1 MKAPFNRHTG
11 LMVLDV
17 TMSNPNGDPDMESE
31 PRTRESDGL
40 GMISPV
46 SFKRKCRDLVGDMS
60 EVLLESGLD
69 LDTKKVNNL
78 MLSDDPACNKEA
90 IKALAGK
97 DEVFVSKEDA
107 GHLFQ
112 ILEERG
118 RDREAIRKM
127 GEQAFIKAYW
137 DARLFGNTFLE
148 SIKEDKDAKPEDF
161 KHLINTGAVQVGVGL
176 SVARIRVVRMTN
188 TNKSGVQEGKDR
200 GMAPMAFR
208 VVQHGIYCIPI
219 FVNPSVAKKTGA
231 TAEDLELFKFLLP
244 YAYQHTS
251 SAIRPQISVLH
262 AWFAEH
268 KNTLGSCPE
277 HLFIGALTPKV
288 KDPDK
293 EPTSTDDYDIPGDDA
308 LGDLKSKFK
317 EVRDLAND

>member
-1 MKAPFNRHTG
+1 MNAPFNRHTG

-17 TMSNPNGDPDMESE
+17 TMSNPNGDPDRESE
-31 PRTRESDGL
+31 PRTRESDNL

-46 SFKRKCRDLVGDMS
+46 SFKRKCRDLVGDVS
-60 EVLLESGLD
+60 DVLLESGID
-69 LDTKKVNNL
+69 LEEKDVG
-78 MLSDDPACNKEA
+78 D
-90 IKALAGK
+90 LA
-97 DEVFVSKEDA
+97 DRRESLVSKET
-107 GHLFQ
+107 GNMFL

-118 RDREAIRKM
+118 RDREAIKAM
-127 GEQAFIKAYW
+127 GKEAFVRAYW

-148 SIKEDKDAKPEDF
+148 SIKADKDANPEDF

-176 SVARIRVVRMTN
+176 SVAPIRVVRMTN

-200 GMAPMAFR
+200 GMAPLAFR

-244 YAYQHTS
+244 HVYQHTS

-268 KNTLGSCPE
+268 TNTLGSCPE

-288 KDPDK
+288 KEGIK
-293 EPTSTDDYDIPGDDA
+293 EPVSADDYNIPEVDA
-308 LGDLKSKFK
+308 LRDLKSRFK
-317 EVRDLAND
+317 EVRDLANN